1 MRNSA
6 HRAPRNGS
14 GQEVWRSLWQ
24 AGVAV
29 LAVTAALGAMLGLGT
44 YYAARFLVAGIEYV
58 AQ

>member
-6 HRAPRNGS
+6 HRASRDGT

-29 LAVTAALGAMLGLGT
+29 VAVTAGLGALLGLGT
-44 YYAARFLVAGIEYV
+44 YYAARFLVEASST
-58 AQ
+58 